1 MHAMHR
7 VGWSIA
13 LLLLGAGLAGCGGS
27 SSGPSSTGSAPA
39 APQPPARVLPL
50 LSTATLPG
58 LDHTERGLDL
68 TSLAAEGPKGG
79 DLQQRLA
86 DWSYRTGSEREFKGG
101 SPSQYVDVVSR
112 TLVFG
117 SPAGARDFVDFVRDH
132 PGTYVGTLRLA
143 RPVTADG
150 RDGFLLVARG
160 CGCHRETPLMLYLAT
175 KGKRV
180 TWLMAN
186 GPQVTPRSTMQLAAH
201 AP

>member
-1 MHAMHR
+1 MRPMHR
-7 VGWSIA
+7 VGWTIA

-27 SSGPSSTGSAPA
+27 SSGGSSNGA
-39 APQPPARVLPL
+39 AVSTPQPPARGLPT
-50 LSTATLPG
+50 LSASTLPT

-68 TSLAAEGPKGG
+68 PALAAEGPKGG
-79 DLQQRLA
+79 DLQAHLA

-101 SPSQYVDVVSR
+101 TPSRYLDVVSR

-117 SPAGARDFVDFVRDH
+117 TAAGARDFVGFVRDH
-132 PGTYVGTLRLA
+132 PGTYVGALRLA
-143 RPVTADG
+143 RPVKADG

-160 CGCHRETPLMLYLAT
+160 CGCHRETPLMLYLASS
-175 KGKRV
+175 GRRV

-186 GPQVTPRSTMQLAAH
+186 GPQVTPSSTLQLAAH

>member
-1 MHAMHR
+1 MHR
-7 VGWSIA
+7 VGWTIA

-27 SSGPSSTGSAPA
+27 SSGGSSNGA
-39 APQPPARVLPL
+39 AVSTPQPLARGLPT
-50 LSTATLPG
+50 LSASTLPT

-68 TSLAAEGPKGG
+68 PALAAEGPKGG
-79 DLQQRLA
+79 DLQAHLA

-101 SPSQYVDVVSR
+101 TPSQYLDVVSR

-117 SPAGARDFVDFVRDH
+117 TAAGAHDFVEFVRDH
-132 PGTYVGTLRLA
+132 PGTYVGVLKLA
-143 RPVTADG
+143 RPVKADG

-160 CGCHRETPLMLYLAT
+160 CGCHRETPLMLYLAST
-175 KGKRV
+175 GKRV

-186 GPQVTPRSTMQLAAH
+186 GPQVTPDSTLQLAAH

>member
-1 MHAMHR
+1 MHR
-7 VGWSIA
+7 VGWTIA

-27 SSGPSSTGSAPA
+27 SSGGSSDGA
-39 APQPPARVLPL
+39 AVSTPQQPARGLPTL
-50 LSTATLPG
+50 AASTLPT

-68 TSLAAEGPKGG
+68 PALAAEGPKGG
-79 DLQQRLA
+79 DLQAHLA

-101 SPSQYVDVVSR
+101 TPSQYLDVVSR

-117 SPAGARDFVDFVRDH
+117 TAAGAHDFVEFVRDH
-132 PGTYVGTLRLA
+132 PATYVGVLKLA
-143 RPVTADG
+143 RPVKADG

-160 CGCHRETPLMLYLAT
+160 CGCHRETPLMLYLAST
-175 KGKRV
+175 GKRV

-186 GPQVTPRSTMQLAAH
+186 GPQVTPDSTLQLAAH